1 MTSTL
6 LHPVLFIHVIAAAIA
21 MVSGYLAM
29 VLRKGSGLH
38 GAAGTVFA
46 VSMLTATS
54 GGAIVALFLR
64 PNAGNAMGSILPFYL
79 AATAWIAA
87 KRRSGKPGLID
98 RIGLLYALAV
108 GITGITWG
116 MEAVRNGGT
125 KDGYPAPLFFIFG
138 TIAFLFAIAD
148 VRMLQRGGV
157 TGNKRIARHLVRMC
171 LALLMASLSL
181 YPGNARL
188 FPMWL
193 RQTNLLFIP
202 HLLLFGSML
211 LWSVRM
217 RMRQRTAAAAERTT
231 RDARSVSPLDP
242 APHAGETSARLA
254 PMFYFEPRRNQERP
268 IDGL

>member
-1 MTSTL
+1 MTSPL
-6 LHPVLFIHVIAAAIA
+6 LHPVLFIHVLAAAVA

-54 GGAIVALFLR
+54 AGAIVAIFLN
-64 PNAGNAMGSILPFYL
+64 PNAGNTMGSILPFYL

-108 GITGITWG
+108 GITGMSWG
-116 MEAVRNGGT
+116 AEAVRNGGT

-138 TIAFLFAIAD
+138 TIALLFAIAD
-148 VRMLQRGGV
+148 VRMLRRGGV

-202 HLLLFGSML
+202 HVLLFGSML

-217 RMRQRTAAAAERTT
+217 RIRQRAAAAGGRP
-231 RDARSVSPLDP
+231 ARESSSISL
-242 APHAGETSARLA
+242 
-254 PMFYFEPRRNQERP
+254 
-268 IDGL
+268 IDGREHLATGMQGAPV